1 MSDFYQNGII
11 STLHNLRTQSLD
23 DLEKNLELFAKSRP
37 MTLVLP
43 SLFSELEKPAL
54 QLIVDELKK
63 VKYLNSIVIGL
74 DQATKEEYKYALHFF
89 NQLPQKH
96 FVLWNDGPRLKK

>member
-11 STLHNLRTQSLD
+11 STLHNLRTQSLG
-23 DLEKNLELFAKSRP
+23 DLEKSLESFAKSRP

-54 QLIVDELKK
+54 QLIVNELKR
-63 VKYLNSIVIGL
+63 LIISI
-74 DQATKEEYKYALHFF
+74 
-89 NQLPQKH
+89 QLLS
-96 FVLWNDGPRLKK
+96 V

>member
-1 MSDFYQNGII
+1 MGKVQI
-11 STLHNLRTQSLD
+11 SAEKDHHARIKEIEALFTPMAKSLD
-23 DLEKNLELFAKSRP
+23 DLEKNLELFATSRP

-74 DQATKEEYKYALHFF
+74 DQAK
-89 NQLPQKH
+89 
-96 FVLWNDGPRLKK
+96 